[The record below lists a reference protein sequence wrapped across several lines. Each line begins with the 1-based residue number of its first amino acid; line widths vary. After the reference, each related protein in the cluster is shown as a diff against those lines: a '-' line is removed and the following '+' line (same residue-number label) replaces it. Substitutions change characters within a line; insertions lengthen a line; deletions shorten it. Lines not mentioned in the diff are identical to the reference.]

1 MCSCVPYYN
10 RPIIISSGVKKPLC
24 PPGPLPSKLYLPLF
38 GDYKYTPHAP
48 LITHVQSPPLPS
60 PLSFSHSPKSQLHR
74 NLNFHSNFL
83 SNNLQEAR
91 ILCSSS
97 DFTSF
102 YQNVLPISFS
112 SESFI
117 FIVTWL
123 QLYVKVYSHA
133 YKSHSS

>member
-1 MCSCVPYYN
+1 MYHIRYC
-10 RPIIISSGVKKPLC
+10 IISSGVKKPPC
-24 PPGPLPSKLYLPLF
+24 PPGPPPSKLYLPLF
-38 GDYKYTPHAP
+38 EDYKYTPHTP

-60 PLSFSHSPKSQLHR
+60 LLFHSLSLSQLHR

-83 SNNLQEAR
+83 NNNLQEAR
-91 ILCSSS
+91 ILSSSS

-123 QLYVKVYSHA
+123 RLYVKAYSHA
-133 YKSHSS
+133 CKSHSS